1 MTDIATALTELGVD
15 EWVLRGEPTSEA
27 EFNEMFRKVTGADSN
42 GSAIESDNPDDF
54 GTTWS
59 AVSAKKTELVN
70 AEPMRLLREERNR
83 RIAETDWMGNSDVT
97 MSDAWKTYRQELR
110 DITKSATSL
119 DDVTWPTKPS
129 QEIKMPDIT
138 VSLTD
143 TELKCLEYAAAV
155 PQDWADNALTNR
167 ARIAKDE
174 IIAALVAHCNANDV
188 AIATGEDAQVAQAFD
203 LKVVKKASE
212 IEDTKP
218 E

>member
-1 MTDIATALTELGVD
+1 MTDISTALTELGVT

-83 RIAETDWMGNSDVT
+83 RLAETDWWASSDLT
-97 MSDAWKTYRQELR
+97 MSDAQKKYRTDLR
-110 DITKSATSL
+110 NIPASGATSL

-129 QEIKMPDIT
+129 
-138 VSLTD
+138 
-143 TELKCLEYAAAV
+143 
-155 PQDWADNALTNR
+155 
-167 ARIAKDE
+167 
-174 IIAALVAHCNANDV
+174 
-188 AIATGEDAQVAQAFD
+188 
-203 LKVVKKASE
+203 
-212 IEDTKP
+212 
-218 E
+218 